1 MGDKKPAKIKALVE
15 LEFDA
20 LTSNEDDITVMIREK
35 FHRAMRN
42 KIIIKDLFVSD
53 PGDF

>member
-1 MGDKKPAKIKALVE
+1 MEDKKPAKIKALVE

-42 KIIIKDLFVSD
+42 KITIKNLLVVDS
-53 PGDF
+53 GDF